1 MICLSTYAQDEFTP
15 VNAGTDNAPMR
26 LVSSSS
32 SRFIN
37 QKILRSYNAVYE
49 HKGSTLAADSGD
61 LYKDDIGNE
70 FFEAHGN
77 IVITQPSGTVIQGT
91 HLHYDASSQ
100 HAVLTKNVKMVDDQS
115 TLTTNYLTYNLRSQ
129 QGTYTGGG
137 RIVGQGDTITS
148 QRAYYFENTKDAYF
162 NNKVVVRNES
172 TIIYTD
178 SMQYNTMYRDAF
190 FFGPTTI
197 NGRKG
202 EKLYTEKGTYN
213 TAFGV
218 AKFNKNNLYT
228 EGSRFLKGD
237 SLFYDRNTGL
247 GEAFRNVLFV
257 DTLDKFYAS
266 GEYGKYLES
275 DQSILMT
282 NKPLIKYVVRT
293 DSTDNSQ
300 DSVQVDTVNREN
312 LSRRELRR
320 LEKAEEKERE
330 KLEEAEKE
338 KQAELKNAAIK
349 PVETD
354 SIAPPPVRQNSKI
367 DTAYMTADTLFSK
380 VIFVRD
386 YRPLDLKLDRNG
398 GQLEDTTEVDYGDI
412 DQVDLFE
419 TGDSSVV
426 EEVGAKEL
434 TQVGPARKEAATL
447 KPAVKKAAGR
457 PAAKPKPVD
466 SATIQATTKADS
478 VLRRNAVMP
487 TGQEQDSLMRKALQ
501 SAQTAD
507 TLLKDST
514 EIYADTARTRIVK
527 AYYNVRVFK
536 SDLQAV
542 ADSVY
547 YGMVDSMFR
556 FMGSPMIWS
565 EGSQIN
571 ADTIFMQIKNNKMD
585 NALLKD
591 NAFMVNAVLDTL
603 KFNQLK
609 GRKITAFFANNNI
622 DRLFVDGNAE
632 NLVFSTNDKT
642 NTITEMFHD
651 RSSRIKV
658 KMEGK
663 KVIDYVSIRKV
674 DQKVYPFKLVTQE
687 IEVLP
692 GFLWKPE
699 DRPKSVEDMLNRKRT
714 KAAPVSDQKGNP
726 EENGSTKGQ
735 STTDPEE
742 KVEGTETI
750 APESN
755 PDKKPLA
762 PTKETKPAEKPQNKP
777 TAVPDST
784 LKSKPDST
792 LKVLPDSTLKSKPDT
807 IKTK

>member
-300 DSVQVDTVNREN
+300 DSVQLDTVNREN

-714 KAAPVSDQKGNP
+714 KAAPVSDEKANKD
-726 EENGSTKGQ
+726 GSAS
-735 STTDPEE
+735 STGETISDPEG
-742 KVEGTETI
+742 KVEETK
-750 APESN
+750 ATPESN
-755 PDKKPLA
+755 PDKKPLP

-784 LKSKPDST
+784 LKPKPDST
-792 LKVLPDSTLKSKPDT
+792 LKVMPDSTLKSKPDT

>member
-1 MICLSTYAQDEFTP
+1 MICLSSYGQDEFTP
-15 VNAGTDNAPMR
+15 VSSSDNAPMR

-61 LYKDDIGNE
+61 LYKDEIGNE

-91 HLHYDASSQ
+91 HLHYNASSQ
-100 HAVLTKNVKMVDDQS
+100 HAVLTKNVKMVDDQT

-148 QRAYYFENTKDAYF
+148 QKAYYFENTKDAYF

-178 SMQYNTMYRDAF
+178 TMQYNTMYRDAF
-190 FFGPTTI
+190 FFGPTNI

-218 AKFNKNNLYT
+218 AKFSKNNLYT

-237 SLFYDRNTGL
+237 SLFYDREKGI

-266 GEYGKYLES
+266 GEKGRYLEF
-275 DQSILMT
+275 DQSIMMT
-282 NKPLIKYVVRT
+282 DKPLIKYVVQS

-300 DSVQVDTVNREN
+300 DSLQIDSAETEP
-312 LSRRELRR
+312 LSRREQRR
-320 LEKAEEKERE
+320 LAKEKEKEKEKAEELAKENNDIT
-330 KLEEAEKE
+330 LVTDDT
-338 KQAELKNAAIK
+338 LK
-349 PVETD
+349 VD
-354 SIAPPPVRQNSKI
+354 SLAPPPIQQKTKI

-386 YRPLDLKLDRNG
+386 YRPLDLKLDRDG
-398 GQLEDTTEVDYGDI
+398 GQIEDDTDVDYGDDDTEEI
-412 DQVDLFE
+412 ELFS
-419 TGDSSVV
+419 TGDSSVLDN
-426 EEVGAKEL
+426 GAVKEL
-434 TQVGPARKEAATL
+434 TKTDSTKKEIPTIK
-447 KPAVKKAAGR
+447 KPAVDNTKKALV
-457 PAAKPKPVD
+457 KPKPVD
-466 SATIQATTKADS
+466 SASIQSINKADS

-487 TGQEQDSLMRKALQ
+487 TGLEHDSLINNALKV
-501 SAQTAD
+501 AQTTD

-571 ADTIFMQIKNNKMD
+571 ADTIYMQIKNNKMD

-622 DRLFVDGNAE
+622 DRIFVDGNAE
-632 NLVFSTNDKT
+632 NLVFVTNDKT
-642 NTITEMFHD
+642 NKITEMFHD
-651 RSSRIKV
+651 RSSRIKI
-658 KMEGK
+658 KMDGK
-663 KVIDYVSIRKV
+663 KIHDYKSIRKV
-674 DQKVYPFKLVTQE
+674 DQKIYPFRLVTQE

-699 DRPKSVEDMLNRKRT
+699 DRPKSVEDMLNRKRN
-714 KAAPVSDQKGNP
+714 KATALPDPQDKDGEQDS
-726 EENGSTKGQ
+726 EQ
-735 STTDPEE
+735 SKDEDA
-742 KVEGTETI
+742 I
-750 APESN
+750 S
-755 PDKKPLA
+755 
-762 PTKETKPAEKPQNKP
+762 PTK
-777 TAVPDST
+777 
-784 LKSKPDST
+784 
-792 LKVLPDSTLKSKPDT
+792 LPESKPDT
-807 IKTK
+807 SLK